1 LLNARFVNTW
11 ILRRD
16 LMALAKSE
24 PANAFAQ
31 TLLKQYAYP
40 VDSLLFDEHG
50 AFASHLPADQ
60 LLTDSD
66 MGNRKYLGFLERALP
81 KKAGAE
87 SK

>member
-16 LMALAKSE
+16 LMALAASQPE
-24 PANAFAQ
+24 NTFVQ
-31 TLLKQYAYP
+31 TLLKQYSYP
-40 VDSLLFDEHG
+40 VDSLLFDERG
-50 AFASHLPADQ
+50 NFTSHMPADQ

-66 MGNRKYLGFLERALP
+66 IGERKYLGFLERALP